1 MSKIWLSRQ
10 QAKSQ
15 LESIS
20 HLLKTHH
27 HQELNPRQ
35 TCAFVKMVERSF
47 RYLSN
52 LSFTETPFK
61 QFTIP
66 PDFRAWEVSWLTR
79 LQAVIYN
86 PTVPARL
93 IESGCIVDNVRN
105 CTKACET
112 AEHMFS
118 NPETLWNCLTLA
130 TVAVMTTNGGE
141 DTISNDALNSVDKEF
156 GTGPLN
162 EFWKQSALLKYVK
175 CALQS
180 CSDSKFGGCPPG
192 LWAFQCQSI
201 GPKNIKNLGRIMSTE
216 YCDKAD
222 PGIDYDIA
230 GPGVSHK
237 SPRIKTS
244 TNCL

>member
-1 MSKIWLSRQ
+1 
-10 QAKSQ
+10 
-15 LESIS
+15 
-20 HLLKTHH
+20 
-27 HQELNPRQ
+27 
-35 TCAFVKMVERSF
+35 MVERSF

-66 PDFRAWEVSWLTR
+66 PEFRAWEVSWLTR
-79 LQAVIYN
+79 LHAVIDN

-105 CTKACET
+105 CTKACES
-112 AEHMFS
+112 ADHMFS

-130 TVAVMTTNGGE
+130 TVAVMTTNGP
-141 DTISNDALNSVDKEF
+141 DTISNDTLASVDKEF
-156 GTGPLN
+156 GTGRLY
-162 EFWKQSALLKYVK
+162 EFWKRRALLKYVK

-192 LWAFQCQSI
+192 LWAFQCQRI
-201 GPKNIKNLGRIMSTE
+201 GPRNIKKLGRIMSTE

-230 GPGVSHK
+230 GPGVSYTT
-237 SPRIKTS
+237 PGIKAAA
-244 TNCL
+244 NWV